1 MALDKWVQSFLSDN
15 VLYLSKIKSG
25 EVCSLESEVC
35 SLKSLKSLKS
45 EVFDICAALC
55 LCALSVH
62 LLYHPS
68 PMAAAVVVKEIGE
81 NVDDKGDDSDTDD
94 MMNMSTEY

>member
-1 MALDKWVQSFLSDN
+1 MGYTFKSDFCRDGDKSKHQSSRDEEPLQRQFLSEGH
-15 VLYLSKIKSG
+15 VRVRPSPQMGK
-25 EVCSLESEVC
+25 SEVW
-35 SLKSLKSLKS
+35 SLKSLKY
-45 EVFDICAALC
+45 VICVP

-81 NVDDKGDDSDTDD
+81 NVDDK
-94 MMNMSTEY
+94 